1 MYYIGSFIPQNACNP
16 HHNSVRQTLY
26 DQNFVDDCWNSV
38 CLGNI
43 FPYIHK
49 QKKARILKQDALI
62 IYICSFPTCYVHFL
76 FSGFLQA
83 LTVSQNLFL
92 QKNQNLTNFFIC
104 FNFNCTPMPKHRG
117 TKTVLHF
124 FHMHKDLFKG
134 LI

>member
-1 MYYIGSFIPQNACNP
+1 MYYIGSFIPRNGCNP

-62 IYICSFPTCYVHFL
+62 IYIYIYALSQHVMCIFCSVDFCKHLQSHKIYFFKRIRILLIFL
-76 FSGFLQA
+76 SVLILIAHPCPNTEALKRCCIFFSYA
-83 LTVSQNLFL
+83 
-92 QKNQNLTNFFIC
+92 
-104 FNFNCTPMPKHRG
+104 
-117 TKTVLHF
+117 
-124 FHMHKDLFKG
+124 
-134 LI
+134 